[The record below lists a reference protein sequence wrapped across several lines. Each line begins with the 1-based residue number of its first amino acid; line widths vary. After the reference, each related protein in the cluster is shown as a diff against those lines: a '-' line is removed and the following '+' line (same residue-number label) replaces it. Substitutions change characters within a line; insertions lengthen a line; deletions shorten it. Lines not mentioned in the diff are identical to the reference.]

1 MYLPSDTPHTCFH
14 GKVQEQDDVGKRPST
29 EIGKV
34 PDVSASMV
42 QMTVTNDQ
50 QDEVELTALT
60 RRAKGL
66 GLQSRCY
73 RYYLVFKFEMS

>member
-1 MYLPSDTPHTCFH
+1 MD
-14 GKVQEQDDVGKRPST
+14 GKEKEQDDVGKRPST

-60 RRAKGL
+60 RQAKGL
-66 GLQSRCY
+66 GLQ
-73 RYYLVFKFEMS
+73 